1 MYYLLRNEDVYDKL
15 MTEIDSVTRAGHLAA
30 MPKYLEVQKYCPYY
44 VACMKETL
52 RLHPSAPTIFPR
64 VVSKGGMIFEGKYA
78 PEGTEVTS
86 NPWLVHRDPNIYGK
100 DADVFRPERWLESEE
115 KTAEYNKYNMG
126 FGYGARACLGKE
138 LALMELHKG
147 PLQVRHLRGSPT
159 TLFGVCSYC

>member
-147 PLQVRHLRGSPT
+147 PLQVRYLRGSPT